1 MKKQYIL
8 AALPIFFWS
17 TIATVSKL
25 MLAEINN
32 IQLLWASSFFAGVF
46 LLGVNIFS
54 GKIKIIKNYSAK
66 DWITLVLIGL
76 PGTFFYYVFYYGGAE
91 ILPASQAFII
101 NYLWPIMSVVFACF
115 LLKEKITVK
124 KCIAFAMSFIGVC
137 IVTGGGLLHFDK
149 DTLTGAALCI
159 LGAVSYGLF
168 TALNQ
173 RFSYEKT
180 VAMMVG
186 FFSSFILTTIIN
198 WSEGNLFVPQGVQ
211 FIGFAWNGMCAMAL
225 GSTLWAL
232 ALETSNTAK
241 ISNLAYITP
250 FLSLV
255 WISLVLKE
263 KISIYAILGLIV
275 IISGIFVQLSKDG
288 VKK

>member
-8 AALPIFFWS
+8 AFITIFFWS

-25 MLAEINN
+25 MLSEIDNF
-32 IQLLWASSFFAGVF
+32 QLLWASSFFAFAF
-46 LLGVNIFS
+46 LLLVNIFTK
-54 GKIKIIKNYSAK
+54 KIKAAKEFKAK

-101 NYLWPIMSVVFACF
+101 NYLWPVMSVVFACI

-124 KCIAFAMSFIGVC
+124 KCVAFAMSFIGVG
-137 IVTGGGLLHFDK
+137 IVTGGGLFSFDK
-149 DTLTGAALCI
+149 NTLAGAGLCI

-173 RFSYEKT
+173 KFSYEKSL
-180 VAMMVG
+180 AMMVS
-186 FFSSFILTTIIN
+186 FLSSFVLTTIIN
-198 WSEGNLFVPQGVQ
+198 GINGRLFVPGGVQ
-211 FIGFAWNGMCAMAL
+211 IIGFVWNGMLIMAL

-232 ALETSNTAK
+232 ALESKNTVK

-255 WISLVLKE
+255 WTTLILKE
-263 KISIYAILGLIV
+263 KISIYAILGLVV
-275 IISGIFVQLSKDG
+275 IILGIFIQLTDKRKS
-288 VKK
+288 